1 MQKTVL
7 LLLLILPALAY
18 SQVNINKTKGEIKKE
33 VANLKKTVP
42 AYTFNVSETDST
54 LTIIKTDAAKNR
66 EDALLEFDKAG
77 KCRSELR
84 TFYCDQCYKQ
94 ELEKLLGIDRYK
106 WKKLNENQYISKF
119 EENLMIE
126 LPTENETNS
135 FSIIRTNWSKVLYDM
150 LTEN

>member
-66 EDALLEFDKAG
+66 EDA
-77 KCRSELR
+77 
-84 TFYCDQCYKQ
+84 
-94 ELEKLLGIDRYK
+94 
-106 WKKLNENQYISKF
+106 
-119 EENLMIE
+119 
-126 LPTENETNS
+126 
-135 FSIIRTNWSKVLYDM
+135 
-150 LTEN
+150 

>member
-18 SQVNINKTKGEIKKE
+18 SQININKTKGEIKKE
-33 VANLKKTVP
+33 IAKFKKSTP
-42 AYTFNVSETDST
+42 ALTLTVSETDST
-54 LTIIKTDAAKNR
+54 LTIIKTDADKNR
-66 EDALLEFDKAG
+66 EEALVEFDKAG

-84 TFYCDQCYKQ
+84 TFNCDHCYKQ
-94 ELEKLLGIDRYK
+94 ELEALLGMSKYQ

-126 LPTENETNS
+126 LPTEDKTNT
-135 FSIIRTNWSKVLYDM
+135 FNIIRTNWSKLLYDM
-150 LTEN
+150 LTGK